1 MMRIL
6 SVFITGLLILL
17 LGGCASKGL
26 QPMELVDFEP
36 KATISKQW
44 SANVG
49 SGLDIRYTL
58 LAPVIVGENIYTV
71 DHKGTVSALDK
82 NTGKQIWRVKLKE
95 EVSGG
100 LGYGNGT
107 LFLGTYEAQIIALNI
122 TDGSEK
128 WRATVSSE
136 VLSNPQTNGS
146 VVVAQVFDGSLVGL
160 DHDTGKALWKVETD
174 PPTLTLRGNSSPL
187 IVGANVYSG
196 FATGKVLAV
205 GVNDGLLVWE
215 QRVAIPQG
223 RSELE
228 RMVDI
233 DGSPL
238 RVGEIIFIASYQG
251 QLMALSRATGRPL
264 WSKAASTYLSLA
276 SGQDN
281 IYLTD
286 SNGGVKAFRS
296 GSGQLSW
303 ENEQLL
309 RRKTSAPHTIGNYV
323 VVADEE
329 GGYLH
334 VLSQTSGEFM
344 ARKKIDGSG
353 VRSPMVSADG
363 VLYVYSNDGK
373 LTALK
378 IEAIASDE

>member
-1 MMRIL
+1 MIRFF
-6 SVFITGLLILL
+6 SVLVAVFLLHA
-17 LGGCASKGL
+17 CASEGL
-26 QPMELVDFEP
+26 KPMELADFESTA
-36 KATISKQW
+36 KVSKQW
-44 SANVG
+44 SSNVG
-49 SGLDIRYTL
+49 SGLDVRYTL
-58 LAPVIVGENIYTV
+58 LAPVIVGDNIYTV
-71 DHKGTVSALDK
+71 DHKGVVSALDK
-82 NTGKQIWRVKLKE
+82 NTGKKNWRVKLKE

-100 LGYGNGT
+100 LGYGSGT
-107 LFLGTYEAQIIALNI
+107 LFVGTYEAQVIALNI
-122 TDGSEK
+122 ADGSEK
-128 WRATVSSE
+128 WRATLSSE
-136 VLSNPQTNGS
+136 VLSHPQSNGS
-146 VVVAQVFDGSLVGL
+146 VVVVQVFDGSLVGL
-160 DHDTGKALWKVETD
+160 DHDSGETLWRIETE
-174 PPTLTLRGNSSPL
+174 PPTLTLRGNSSPI
-187 IVGANVYSG
+187 IVGANVFAG
-196 FATGKVLAV
+196 FATGKTLAV
-205 GVNDGLLVWE
+205 GVNDGLPAWE

-233 DGSPL
+233 DGSPM
-238 RVGEIIFIASYQG
+238 RVGDIIFVASYQG
-251 QLMALSRATGRPL
+251 QLVALSRATGRPL

-276 SGQDN
+276 SGQEN

-286 SNGGVKAFRS
+286 SEGGVKAFRR

-303 ENEQLL
+303 ENNLLL
-309 RRKTSAPHTIGNYV
+309 RRNTSAPHTIGNYV

-334 VLSQTSGEFM
+334 VLNQTSGDFA

-378 IEAIASDE
+378 IESVEREE

>member
-1 MMRIL
+1 MMRSFL
-6 SVFITGLLILL
+6 VLVMGFLLHA
-17 LGGCASKGL
+17 CASEGL
-26 QPMELVDFEP
+26 EPMELVDFEP
-36 KATISKQW
+36 TAKITKQW

-49 SGLDIRYTL
+49 SGMDVRYTL
-58 LAPVIVGENIYTV
+58 LAPIIVGDNIYTV
-71 DHKGTVSALDK
+71 DYKGVVSALDK
-82 NTGKQIWRVKLKE
+82 NTGKKIWRVKLKE

-107 LFLGTYEAQIIALNI
+107 LFVGTYEAQVIALNI

-128 WRATVSSE
+128 WRATLSSE
-136 VLSNPQTNGS
+136 ILSNPQSNGNI
-146 VVVAQVFDGSLVGL
+146 VVVQVFDGSLVGL
-160 DHDTGKALWKVETD
+160 DYDNGEILWRVETD

-187 IVGANVYSG
+187 IVGANVYAG

-205 GVNDGLLVWE
+205 GINDGLLVWE

-238 RVGEIIFIASYQG
+238 LVGEIIYIASYQG
-251 QLMALSRATGRPL
+251 QLVALSRATGRPL

-281 IYLTD
+281 IYLSD
-286 SNGGVKAFRS
+286 SDGGVKAFRR

-303 ENEQLL
+303 ENNHLL
-309 RRKTSAPHTIGNYV
+309 RRKTSAPHTIGDYL

-334 VLSQTSGEFM
+334 ALDQTSGHFV
-344 ARKKIDGSG
+344 ARRKIDGSG
-353 VRSPMVSADG
+353 VRSPMVSADD

-378 IEAIASDE
+378 IESVDPKK